1 MFNNIRNR
9 YFGNMTFPIRV
20 DDFIVKH
27 TDIIDGKMHM
37 SGIDTTPT
45 MSSQQSPTDVNSPRS
60 FCKEPLHRDS
70 SVTCK
75 ICTSSFAATIP
86 EDEPLDKHLCQLCL
100 RMSKE
105 EIENILASRTYENWY
120 GLVAKEE
127 KKKIA
132 VEKKR
137 KVETQSLYLQP
148 NFTEN
153 QLLLHQ
159 SLKRFPVLKNGNSCT
174 APVPVDG
181 KATVLSNTCAFDSI
195 AQIFT
200 VACFDDADFM
210 ECCKKSKLIFFDLI
224 ASMSTHQ
231 LNYGMYITR
240 AKLLKSLMP
249 FQEGEEID
257 AVKCQINA
265 GELCAKLFSKIPS
278 FTTIKTCSTGCAP
291 IEKDWPTVLV
301 PLNEIK
307 QIPQYLEESVFIRHA
322 KPCRNCK
329 ITTNIDFRIGP
340 FAIVEIYPV
349 DDNNCNIQLKDFQKC
364 IEFKNKNKLQLLG
377 VVKFREF
384 ISRKNTRNQEMKKL
398 KTAIEN
404 KENILSK
411 NEVPVN
417 GHYTGLVLCGDNSWI
432 EFDDFNPQQKPK
444 KIKDCTWLQ
453 PHVAIYKLKK

>member
-1 MFNNIRNR
+1 MCISDDIWNETRRGDDVDINDSGKQSKCLMFAQTIHDEIVPRCITNDEDNTDSDNAHYCPDITNHILRKSKTFPLWSCVCRDTFNYGRVPATSSCSESMFNNIRNR

-195 AQIFT
+195 AQVIYT
-200 VACFDDADFM
+200 R
-210 ECCKKSKLIFFDLI
+210 II
-224 ASMSTHQ
+224 A
-231 LNYGMYITR
+231 
-240 AKLLKSLMP
+240 KFP
-249 FQEGEEID
+249 
-257 AVKCQINA
+257 
-265 GELCAKLFSKIPS
+265 
-278 FTTIKTCSTGCAP
+278 IKTINMIILLLYC
-291 IEKDWPTVLV
+291 
-301 PLNEIK
+301 
-307 QIPQYLEESVFIRHA
+307 Y
-322 KPCRNCK
+322 
-329 ITTNIDFRIGP
+329 
-340 FAIVEIYPV
+340 AIVTFYFRSSRLHVLTMPI
-349 DDNNCNIQLKDFQKC
+349 LWSAA
-364 IEFKNKNKLQLLG
+364 KNQN
-377 VVKFREF
+377 
-384 ISRKNTRNQEMKKL
+384 
-398 KTAIEN
+398 
-404 KENILSK
+404 
-411 NEVPVN
+411 
-417 GHYTGLVLCGDNSWI
+417 
-432 EFDDFNPQQKPK
+432 
-444 KIKDCTWLQ
+444 
-453 PHVAIYKLKK
+453 

>member
-1 MFNNIRNR
+1 
-9 YFGNMTFPIRV
+9 
-20 DDFIVKH
+20 
-27 TDIIDGKMHM
+27 
-37 SGIDTTPT
+37 
-45 MSSQQSPTDVNSPRS
+45 
-60 FCKEPLHRDS
+60 
-70 SVTCK
+70 
-75 ICTSSFAATIP
+75 
-86 EDEPLDKHLCQLCL
+86 
-100 RMSKE
+100 MSKE

-137 KVETQSLYLQP
+137 QVETQSLYLQP

-257 AVKCQINA
+257 ALYNDQN
-265 GELCAKLFSKIPS
+265 L
-278 FTTIKTCSTGCAP
+278 
-291 IEKDWPTVLV
+291 
-301 PLNEIK
+301 
-307 QIPQYLEESVFIRHA
+307 
-322 KPCRNCK
+322 
-329 ITTNIDFRIGP
+329 
-340 FAIVEIYPV
+340 
-349 DDNNCNIQLKDFQKC
+349 
-364 IEFKNKNKLQLLG
+364 
-377 VVKFREF
+377 
-384 ISRKNTRNQEMKKL
+384 
-398 KTAIEN
+398 
-404 KENILSK
+404 
-411 NEVPVN
+411 
-417 GHYTGLVLCGDNSWI
+417 
-432 EFDDFNPQQKPK
+432 
-444 KIKDCTWLQ
+444 
-453 PHVAIYKLKK
+453 